1 MRKRYSKTGL
11 LGVALALCLCFTCMP
26 GVFAADG
33 KSVSGDVSLGSI
45 NFSDSG
51 WNNFNGSGEVTQTDG
66 TKISIT
72 KQEGASIGI
81 KDGTNTG
88 FVTNLNG
95 AERYLQYDATNGAG
109 ANVLTIT
116 PKSALTED
124 FSFEFKAAGKEPT
137 IAENLIPRYMSVVMF
152 PESGADA
159 SGTTVIGW
167 NNTMLYDTGT
177 SGSGSRWPNQT
188 TNLKVPA
195 PGWGASATTL
205 VKYSATDFRSYKVDV
220 HFNNGEPTFD
230 LWVFTSYTNTGI
242 TTDEEGRQ
250 LLLDGVKF
258 TSGVDYSKGFG
269 SIKIEMGGATSDQ
282 KITSNAE
289 GIAMADI
296 KINKTQSK
304 MKFDFEADSYA
315 AAFKQDTEQS
325 DFVKNTVTWVNGM
338 SLEMNSKAKV
348 AVTDSGFVKNNP
360 SGNKYMEVTATTTN
374 SSTNNSN
381 LTINFP
387 QAMKE
392 DFVTEYKFAID
403 APYPTD
409 SYNNYWA
416 QNTNSVIVN
425 AIPKTG
431 GAAAGSRLFFVL
443 GNDRYGEPTNLAS
456 NPEQTT
462 YTSGTVIGTK
472 RYISGQAFET
482 IRVVTKYN
490 AALPTAD
497 VYRKAAGNDY
507 WELVKKDINYSK
519 YPWGNTANAIN
530 YADGI
535 SAMIIRLDS
544 GHQSVAAGKTIKYAI
559 DDINVY
565 PLGENETY
573 VDNFELS
580 KDSGNKYTANVKITN
595 NTVSDVSYK
604 LVLCAYDKDGKMLE
618 AKTADLAAAAG
629 VSASN
634 TDLSITNNGAAYAK
648 LYMIDSISGLG
659 IKAQTITY

>member
-1 MRKRYSKTGL
+1 MQGDEFGMKIKKILTKVFVGCV
-11 LGVALALCLCFTCMP
+11 LGTAVITNALSAAASDMVAST
-26 GVFAADG
+26 VID
-33 KSVSGDVSLGSI
+33 
-45 NFSDSG
+45 FSDSS
-51 WNNFNGSGEVTQTDG
+51 WNNFSGSGEVTQTDG
-66 TKISIT
+66 TKVDIT
-72 KQEGASIGI
+72 KNDRVNIGV
-81 KDGTNTG
+81 KDSANAG

-95 AERYLQYDATNGAG
+95 AEKYLQYDAATGSG
-109 ANVLTIT
+109 TNVLTVT

-124 FSFEFKAAGKEPT
+124 FSFEFKAAGKKVT
-137 IAENLIPRYMSVVMF
+137 GSNVRYMSVVMI
-152 PESGADA
+152 PEGSQNVA
-159 SGTTVIGW
+159 GTTVMGW
-167 NNTMLYDTGT
+167 KDGGYMYDTGT
-177 SGSGSRWPNQT
+177 NGNGSRWPNNT
-188 TNLKVPA
+188 TNLQLIIPN
-195 PGWGASATTL
+195 WGTTT
-205 VKYSATDFRSYKVDV
+205 KYSIGYSATDFRSYKVDV
-220 HFNNGEPTFD
+220 HFNNGNPTFD
-230 LWVFTSYTNTGI
+230 LWGFYATG
-242 TTDEEGRQ
+242 TGLDEDEEGRQ
-250 LLLDGVKF
+250 LLLKNVKF
-258 TSGVDYSKGFG
+258 AEKDGNNTATVDYSKGFG
-269 SIKIEMGGATSDQ
+269 SIRIEMGASTGD
-282 KITSNAE
+282 E
-289 GIAMADI
+289 GIALADM
-296 KINKTQSK
+296 KINKIQSK
-304 MKFDFEADSYA
+304 MNFDFEADSYA
-315 AAFKQDTEQS
+315 AAFKQDVEQS

-348 AVTDSGFVKNNP
+348 AVTSSGFVKNNP

-472 RYISGQAFET
+472 RYVSGQAFET
-482 IRVVTKYN
+482 IRIVTKYS
-490 AALPTAD
+490 ATLPTAD
-497 VYRKAAGNDY
+497 VYRKAAGKDY

-535 SAMIIRLDS
+535 SAMTIRLDS
-544 GHQSVAAGKTIKYAI
+544 GHQSVESGKTIKYAI

-573 VDNFELS
+573 VDTFELS
-580 KDSGNKYTANVKITN
+580 KDSDNKYTANVKITN
-595 NTVSDVSYK
+595 NTVSGVSYK

-618 AKTADLAAAAG
+618 AKTANLDAAAG
-629 VSASN
+629 VPASN
-634 TDLSITNNGAAYAK
+634 TDLSITNNNAAYAK

-659 IKAQTITY
+659 IKAQTIAY

>member
-11 LGVALALCLCFTCMP
+11 LGAALALCLCFTCTS

-45 NFSDSG
+45 DFSDSS
-51 WNNFNGSGEVTQTDG
+51 WSSFSGSGEVTQTDG
-66 TKISIT
+66 TKVNIT
-72 KQEGASIGI
+72 KQDGANIGV
-81 KDGTNTG
+81 KDSTNAG

-95 AERYLQYDATNGAG
+95 AEKYLQYDATTGSG

-124 FSFEFKAAGKEPT
+124 FSFEFKAAGKNAT
-137 IAENLIPRYMSVVMF
+137 DKKDRYMSVVMI
-152 PESGADA
+152 PEGSENIA
-159 SGTTVIGW
+159 GTTVMGW
-167 NNTMLYDTGT
+167 NRGYMYDTGT
-177 SGSGSRWPNQT
+177 NGTGSRWPNNT
-188 TNLKVPA
+188 TNLQLIIPN
-195 PGWGASATTL
+195 WGTTT
-205 VKYSATDFRSYKVDV
+205 KYSIGYSATDFRSYKVDV
-220 HFNNGEPTFD
+220 HFNNGNPTFD
-230 LWVFTSYTNTGI
+230 LWGFYAAGTGFEE
-242 TTDEEGRQ
+242 DEEGRQ
-250 LLLDGVKF
+250 LLLKNVKF
-258 TSGVDYSKGFG
+258 AEKDGNNTATVDYSKGFG
-269 SIKIEMGGATSDQ
+269 SIRIEMGS
-282 KITSNAE
+282 KTSNE
-289 GIAMADI
+289 GIAIADM
-296 KINKTQSK
+296 KINKIQSK
-304 MKFDFEADSYA
+304 MNFDFETDSYTS
-315 AAFKQDTEQS
+315 AFKQDTEQS
-325 DFVKNTVTWVNGM
+325 NFVKNTVTWVNGM

-490 AALPTAD
+490 ATLPTAD

-535 SAMIIRLDS
+535 SAMTIRLDS

-580 KDSGNKYTANVKITN
+580 KDSGNKYTANIKITN

>member
-1 MRKRYSKTGL
+1 MLKNVK
-11 LGVALALCLCFTCMP
+11 
-26 GVFAADG
+26 FA
-33 KSVSGDVSLGSI
+33 
-45 NFSDSG
+45 
-51 WNNFNGSGEVTQTDG
+51 E
-66 TKISIT
+66 
-72 KQEGASIGI
+72 
-81 KDGTNTG
+81 KDG
-88 FVTNLNG
+88 
-95 AERYLQYDATNGAG
+95 
-109 ANVLTIT
+109 
-116 PKSALTED
+116 
-124 FSFEFKAAGKEPT
+124 
-137 IAENLIPRYMSVVMF
+137 
-152 PESGADA
+152 
-159 SGTTVIGW
+159 
-167 NNTMLYDTGT
+167 NNT
-177 SGSGSRWPNQT
+177 
-188 TNLKVPA
+188 
-195 PGWGASATTL
+195 AT
-205 VKYSATDFRSYKVDV
+205 
-220 HFNNGEPTFD
+220 
-230 LWVFTSYTNTGI
+230 
-242 TTDEEGRQ
+242 
-250 LLLDGVKF
+250 
-258 TSGVDYSKGFG
+258 VDYSKGFG
-269 SIKIEMGGATSDQ
+269 SIRIEMGASTGD
-282 KITSNAE
+282 E
-289 GIAMADI
+289 GIALADM
-296 KINKTQSK
+296 KINKIHSK
-304 MKFDFEADSYA
+304 MNFDFEADSYA

-490 AALPTAD
+490 ATLPTAD

-535 SAMIIRLDS
+535 SAMTIRLDS